1 MFCPNCKAEYLA
13 GVAVC
18 AECDV
23 PLVDALP
30 VIDHEKSEPTYVEV
44 ITYNAG
50 DIALIKSILDDGEI
64 EYQIEGEYFNSM
76 LPLLQP
82 VKILVPENKV
92 EVAKEILKDF
102 NLTYLGL
109 HS

>member
-1 MFCPNCKAEYLA
+1 MFCPNCKAEYID
-13 GVAVC
+13 GVEVC
-18 AECDV
+18 AECTV
-23 PLVDALP
+23 PLVASLP
-30 VIDHEKSEPTYVEV
+30 VIDHEQSQQTFVEV

-50 DIALIKSILDDGEI
+50 DIALIKSILDDAEI

-82 VKILVPENKV
+82 VKILVPEDAV
-92 EVAKEILKDF
+92 ETTREILKDF

>member
-1 MFCPNCKAEYLA
+1 MFCPNCKAEYLP
-13 GVAVC
+13 GVATC
-18 AECDV
+18 AECDTT
-23 PLVDALP
+23 LVDALP
-30 VIDHEKSEPTYVEV
+30 EIDHEHSMPAFVEV

-64 EYQIEGEYFNSM
+64 DYRIEGEYFNSM
-76 LPLLQP
+76 VPLLEP
-82 VKILVPENKV
+82 VKILVPEDKV

-109 HS
+109 HT

>member
-13 GVAVC
+13 GVDRC
-18 AECDV
+18 AECGV
-23 PLVDALP
+23 PLLEALP
-30 VIDHEKSEPTYVEV
+30 VIDHEHGEPTYVEV

-76 LPLLQP
+76 LPLLEP

-92 EVAKEILKDF
+92 EVTKEILKDF
-102 NLTYLGL
+102 NLTYLGI
-109 HS
+109 HT

>member
-13 GVAVC
+13 GVTEC
-18 AECDV
+18 AECTL
-23 PLVDALP
+23 PLVASLP
-30 VIDHEKSEPTYVEV
+30 EIDHEQSVPTYVEV
-44 ITYNAG
+44 VTYNAG

-82 VKILVPENKV
+82 VKILVPEDKL
-92 EVAKEILKDF
+92 EVAREILKDF
-102 NLTYLGL
+102 NLTYMGL
-109 HS
+109 HT